1 MQELISKQDLA
12 KALGLKPQNLIAHWV
27 HKVAQLEQVNRLYQR
42 VGDQQGL
49 DFIQGVFDQLNVS
62 VEAPENQ
69 LQRIPEKGPCIVVAN
84 HPFGALDGMA
94 MIQTL
99 SKRRSDIKVM
109 ANFVLSKIE
118 PLHDYFIAVNPFEN
132 QTKRNNKTG
141 VRACLDFVHQGGC
154 LVVFPAGEVSTLEEG
169 SWTTVSDRRWQSSV
183 IKLIQRTNAHVV
195 PVCFDGANS
204 YWFHLLGKINP
215 HLRTLALPS
224 EMLKQK
230 DRKIKMVI
238 GKAIPAE
245 EWSIL
250 EDTATLSRFLRAKV
264 YALSSEVRV
273 KKRFFQP
280 NVLVKKRKS
289 KEVAEPIPQ
298 ANILEELAHIEESKI
313 LVHGDFTVYL
323 TKANHIP
330 YLLDEIG
337 RMREI
342 TFRAIGEGTGQSR
355 DLDEYDLYYYH
366 LILWDHTHSQL
377 VGAYRMGRGKE
388 ILEFYGKKGFYM
400 NTLFKMSNEFKPY
413 LFQSME
419 LGRSFVVP
427 HYQKQRWPLFLLW
440 QGITLCTKN
449 FSEVKYLV
457 GPVTMSDSYKSMSK
471 HIIIQFLEKNYGD
484 AELAAWVKPRV
495 KVKKIKAQTEDAEV
509 LLDTIKND
517 IKKVDRLIGEI
528 EPMGL
533 QMPVLYKKYLAQNAK
548 IISFNRDPLFN
559 DAIDAFMILD
569 IERMPQSELSD
580 KLVSK

>member
-69 LQRIPEKGPCIVVAN
+69 LQRIPEKGPCVVVAN
-84 HPFGALDGMA
+84 HPFGALDGLA

-230 DRKIKMVI
+230 DRKIKMVL

-298 ANILEELAHIEESKI
+298 SNILEELAHIEESKI

-569 IERMPQSELSD
+569 IESMPQSELSD

>member
-62 VEAPENQ
+62 VEAPESQ
-69 LQRIPEKGPCIVVAN
+69 LHRIPEKGPCVVVAN
-84 HPFGALDGMA
+84 HPFGALDGLA

-280 NVLVKKRKS
+280 NVLVRKRKA
-289 KEVAEPIPQ
+289 KDVAEPIPQ
-298 ANILEELAHIEESKI
+298 TIILEELAHIEESKI